1 MTGRVYLGFDPG
13 MSGAIAGIYAEG
25 HAVVFDMPTV
35 VTVRTRREVVARE
48 LAAIVAP
55 LAAGGDAVA
64 VFEQPIA
71 MPSQASQSTLAA
83 GRNAGLIEGV
93 LAALGIPYESTY
105 PAKWKPAMG
114 LPKGALKDASRARA
128 MALFPA
134 LAERLSRKKDD
145 GRAEALL
152 LAEWRRRQG

>member
-1 MTGRVYLGFDPG
+1 MSGRVYLGFDPG
-13 MSGAIAGIYAEG
+13 MAGAVAAIYPDGE
-25 HAVVFDMPTV
+25 AVVFDMPTV
-35 VTVRTRREVVARE
+35 ATVRTRREVVARE
-48 LAAIVAP
+48 LANIVAP
-55 LAAGGDAVA
+55 LAVGGDAVA
-64 VFEQPIA
+64 VLEQPFA
-71 MPSQASQSTLAA
+71 LPMEARQTTLAI
-83 GRNAGLIEGV
+83 GRNAGIIEGV
-93 LAALGIPYESTY
+93 LAALGIPYESIR
-105 PAKWKPAMG
+105 PDKWKPAMG

>member
-1 MTGRVYLGFDPG
+1 MIRRPPRSTLFPYTTLFRSVYVRAQGRRVPAGARIVSGRVYLGFDPG

-64 VFEQPIA
+64 VFEQP
-71 MPSQASQSTLAA
+71 
-83 GRNAGLIEGV
+83 
-93 LAALGIPYESTY
+93 
-105 PAKWKPAMG
+105 
-114 LPKGALKDASRARA
+114 
-128 MALFPA
+128 
-134 LAERLSRKKDD
+134 
-145 GRAEALL
+145 
-152 LAEWRRRQG
+152 

>member
-71 MPSQASQSTLAA
+71 MPSQASDRGVRRCRRRRSPDG
-83 GRNAGLIEGV
+83 GRVMPADM
-93 LAALGIPYESTY
+93 SRY
-105 PAKWKPAMG
+105 PGKPSSRSR
-114 LPKGALKDASRARA
+114 SRAH
-128 MALFPA
+128 
-134 LAERLSRKKDD
+134 E
-145 GRAEALL
+145 
-152 LAEWRRRQG
+152 